1 MKTEITPIAT
11 QPLPEDKFRQTLGHH
26 LVKRE
31 GPSLRIHTDGKS
43 IPTMGPG
50 YALAVKT
57 KEGLKLRPLEDI
69 EKAVQ
74 RGTGN
79 PDFRFDAEE
88 HDRLQETVNAVNS
101 GDIAKARSLIP
112 SVGDKE
118 LGDKSLE
125 KANNHF
131 SFTINPN
138 RRLDVIAPEMKKAQE
153 GAWRSVEHKA
163 REKGWNADEIAG
175 FKKQFFSSE
184 EMVGLAS
191 MKFNMGANASIPNT
205 ADAIV
210 SGDRARA
217 IHEIEIRSNKN
228 KDKGIANRRM
238 KEAEFLRSGMK
249 GPDQRALDELRKDNA
264 EEVESYR
271 KKFPDA
277 FSDAREP
284 DNADEVKGGEGD
296 DDLSSDH
303 KKVVE
308 NLTKQDNPLEEILD
322 KDPADLTEGEV
333 REVMVARRK
342 AKTDIEREK
351 LFGIEKAFFE
361 DKFGT
366 DDLKFDFTGKMID
379 PGPIRPTNKTPVP
392 ARGKD
397 GKPVA
402 ENLNMLAKAVAAPRN
417 GEASPDVVK
426 ALQAGLNIL
435 NRVRTDKLAKK
446 QFGSAS
452 PLFSELKNDGV
463 AGPKTRGAFK
473 AAAAKLGP
481 AKIREGMALGRFRRL
496 AEAPKRGDLR
506 TKTEGAFGDLF
517 RKPSA
522 SSKPKSTDEGL
533 GLQATIND
541 LGGDTFGNSFK
552 PIKEDGDI
560 GPKTETAFNQVLPA
574 AGADSFT
581 SKLGENFGFF
591 DDDDEGGFFS

>member
-1 MKTEITPIAT
+1 MSMKANVMPIAT
-11 QPLPEDKFRQTLGHH
+11 KPLQKDEFHQTLGQH
-26 LVKRE
+26 LIKRE
-31 GPSLRIHTDGKS
+31 GRSLRIHTDSKG
-43 IPTMGPG
+43 IPTLGPG

-57 KEGLKLRPLEDI
+57 DKRLKLRLLSDME
-69 EKAVQ
+69 EAVQ

-79 PDFRFDAEE
+79 PNFRFDLEE
-88 HDRLQETVNAVNS
+88 LDRLQNTVTAVNK
-101 GDIAKARSLIP
+101 GNVAQAQRLIP
-112 SVGDKE
+112 PVGRKE
-118 LGDKSLE
+118 EGNPSLE
-125 KANNHF
+125 QSNNHF
-131 SFTINPN
+131 SFTIDKN
-138 RRLDVIAPEMKKAQE
+138 RRLDVIKPEMKKAQE
-153 GAWRSVEHKA
+153 GAWQSVEKKA
-163 REKGWNADEIAG
+163 KEQGWKPEQIDG
-175 FKKQFFSSE
+175 FKKQFFNSE

-191 MKFNMGANASIPNT
+191 LKYNTGPNEPIPKT
-205 ADAIV
+205 AEAIV
-210 SGDRARA
+210 TGDRARA
-217 IHEIEIRSNKN
+217 IYEIEVRSNKN

-333 REVMVARRK
+333 REVMMARRK
-342 AKTDIEREK
+342 AKTDTEREK

-417 GEASPDVVK
+417 GETAPDVVN
-426 ALQAGLNIL
+426 ALQTGLNIL

-452 PLFSELKNDGV
+452 PLFSELMNDGV
-463 AGPKTRGAFK
+463 AGPK
-473 AAAAKLGP
+473 
-481 AKIREGMALGRFRRL
+481 
-496 AEAPKRGDLR
+496 APSVICSANRPPR
-506 TKTEGAFGDLF
+506 PS
-517 RKPSA
+517 RKPPMKA
-522 SSKPKSTDEGL
+522 SVCKPL
-533 GLQATIND
+533 
-541 LGGDTFGNSFK
+541 
-552 PIKEDGDI
+552 
-560 GPKTETAFNQVLPA
+560 
-574 AGADSFT
+574 
-581 SKLGENFGFF
+581 
-591 DDDDEGGFFS
+591 